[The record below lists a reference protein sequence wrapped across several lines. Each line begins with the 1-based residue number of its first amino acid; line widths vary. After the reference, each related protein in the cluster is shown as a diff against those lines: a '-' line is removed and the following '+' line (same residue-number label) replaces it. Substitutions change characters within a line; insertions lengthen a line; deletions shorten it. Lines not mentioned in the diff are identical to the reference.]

1 MTQLRAQLTQEL
13 NKQQIEAVET
23 TEGPLLIIAGA
34 GSGKTRTII
43 YRIGYMLEQGIP
55 QSSILALTFTN
66 KAAREMA
73 FRVHGLTGKKLSNLT
88 VSTFHAFGVKILR
101 KTIHHLG
108 YNDKFSIYDQADKAA
123 LIKEVARELAIAQEK
138 IDVNGISSLFSAV
151 KTGRHAWNSKSEY
164 YKDLYEEYTSHLKA
178 YNAVDFDDLIV
189 LPIEIF
195 TRFPEVLDTYRQ
207 KYRYILVDEFQDTSF
222 IQYRLLKLLGQEHR
236 NVCVVGDDDQSI
248 YSWRGAN
255 YENLVHF
262 ERDFPGVRE
271 IKLEQNYRST
281 KTILTAA
288 NGLIANNT
296 NRKEKEL
303 WTGIDSGK
311 SIELSYPENEQKE
324 AQEVAEQIKTL
335 VLREKYKYHD
345 FGVLVRTNSLTR
357 SVEEAFLQE
366 NIPYRVSGGTSFF
379 QRKEV
384 KDIIGYLRVLANPDD
399 DVNMLR
405 IINTPRRGLGKKTL
419 LLVRE
424 TAEKH
429 HYSIYSALSALVY
442 AADTPL
448 SPKVKTS
455 IEDFLSML
463 SFYRDK
469 IMSGN
474 DMAATVESLV
484 ENIDYWGWLI
494 QEYQNNEKI
503 ATYKYRNITLFIDM
517 LRRWERDPDT
527 IDPNLYAF
535 LNRITLITRD
545 EADEEEQRGKVNLM
559 TIHAAKGL
567 EFDIVFLVGLED
579 GIIPHARS
587 LEESDGNIEE
597 ERRLFYVAMTR
608 AKNHLFLSSCLK
620 RRYMNKTVECL
631 PSPFIEEIPQ
641 ELLTINTAHDPV
653 DSNEAED
660 FFAKIHSKFT

>member
-1 MTQLRAQLTQEL
+1 
-13 NKQQIEAVET
+13 
-23 TEGPLLIIAGA
+23 
-34 GSGKTRTII
+34 
-43 YRIGYMLEQGIP
+43 
-55 QSSILALTFTN
+55 
-66 KAAREMA
+66 
-73 FRVHGLTGKKLSNLT
+73 
-88 VSTFHAFGVKILR
+88 
-101 KTIHHLG
+101 
-108 YNDKFSIYDQADKAA
+108 
-123 LIKEVARELAIAQEK
+123 
-138 IDVNGISSLFSAV
+138 
-151 KTGRHAWNSKSEY
+151 
-164 YKDLYEEYTSHLKA
+164 
-178 YNAVDFDDLIV
+178 
-189 LPIEIF
+189 
-195 TRFPEVLDTYRQ
+195 
-207 KYRYILVDEFQDTSF
+207 
-222 IQYRLLKLLGQEHR
+222 
-236 NVCVVGDDDQSI
+236 
-248 YSWRGAN
+248 
-255 YENLVHF
+255 
-262 ERDFPGVRE
+262 
-271 IKLEQNYRST
+271 
-281 KTILTAA
+281 
-288 NGLIANNT
+288 
-296 NRKEKEL
+296 
-303 WTGIDSGK
+303 
-311 SIELSYPENEQKE
+311 
-324 AQEVAEQIKTL
+324 
-335 VLREKYKYHD
+335 
-345 FGVLVRTNSLTR
+345 
-357 SVEEAFLQE
+357 
-366 NIPYRVSGGTSFF
+366 
-379 QRKEV
+379 
-384 KDIIGYLRVLANPDD
+384 
-399 DVNMLR
+399 
-405 IINTPRRGLGKKTL
+405 
-419 LLVRE
+419 
-424 TAEKH
+424 
-429 HYSIYSALSALVY
+429 
-442 AADTPL
+442 
-448 SPKVKTS
+448 VKTS